1 LKPRQIA
8 PAFFDGTSK
17 EIAGAGRV
25 ERAAL
30 TKEWVID
37 KLRENLRFGCP
48 GSPRTAKV
56 PPLPVP
62 MKPLVLHYRGRFSP
76 ATNSPNF

>member
-1 LKPRQIA
+1 MHN
-8 PAFFDGTSK
+8 GTGRNARIK
-17 EIAGAGRV
+17 ELQRRVTEKAV

-37 KLRENLRFGCP
+37 KLRENFRFGCP